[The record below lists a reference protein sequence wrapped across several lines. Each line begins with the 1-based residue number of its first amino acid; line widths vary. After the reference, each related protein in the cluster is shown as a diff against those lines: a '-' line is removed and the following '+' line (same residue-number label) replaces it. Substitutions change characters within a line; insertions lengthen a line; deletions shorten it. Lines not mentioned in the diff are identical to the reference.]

1 MSVVLTSAE
10 QNELHALLRQQGN
23 LTQDGCWD
31 AIEVFEKFL
40 KEKREPLSDD
50 VIADLWGDKYAGKTF
65 MVRNF
70 AKAIEKAHGI
80 GGGE

>member
-1 MSVVLTSAE
+1 MMLSSTE
-10 QNELHALLRQQGN
+10 QNELHGLLRQQGE

-40 KEKREPLSDD
+40 KENRKPLSDN
-50 VIADLWGDKYAGKTF
+50 VIAKLWGDKYAGKTF

-70 AKAIEKAHGI
+70 ARAIEKAHGI
-80 GGGE
+80 GVNDE